1 MGLYRVKFDATPL
14 KIYYLQTT
22 FNSLHM
28 GAG

>member
-1 MGLYRVKFDATPL
+1 MGLYRVKFDGIPL

-28 GAG
+28 GVG